1 MTEADTVLEII
12 KRPGCRLIRL
22 ESGDSMTVPLPVV
35 KAAPLKVGQSVIQE
49 AYFKR
54 VLPLEAG
61 LALEQASRM
70 LMMRDRTTQEIR
82 GRLKEVGYTEQ
93 TVESVVQKLLDA
105 RVLDDSRYLENFI
118 SMRVK
123 RMGTRRIR
131 QELMQKG
138 ISQPLIDEALE
149 EIDRDALLESAVKH
163 AKKAL
168 ARKTEDK
175 RHQRNL
181 AYAALA
187 RRGYKPDIIKQALD
201 LAQSALQQEADRF
214 PG

>member
-22 ESGDSMTVPLPVV
+22 VSGDSMTVPLPVF

-82 GRLKEVGYTEQ
+82 SRLKEVGYTEQ

-138 ISQPLIDEALE
+138 IAQPLIDEALE
-149 EIDRDALLESAVKH
+149 EIDREALLGSAVKH